1 MQERR
6 YFEGEDITMDIN
18 IYEKFYSHLSYMAS
32 EKISRNILEYLLLY
46 GKVENI

>member
-18 IYEKFYSHLSYMAS
+18 IYGKFQSHLSYMAS
-32 EKISRNILEYLLLY
+32 EKNI
-46 GKVENI
+46 